1 MPSLSKS
8 LHSGRRV
15 FVALCLL
22 LSATVSAQFVQTV
35 TVMPPYSNRLSD
47 YTAVP
52 GKIYSVITP
61 VATGFDRLEYPVFIH
76 GAIIST
82 DESVIIR
89 TREGYKPA
97 APILIKGTQGPT
109 GAIMFLPYTLTY
121 SDILQIFAG
130 QSLEY
135 IGITREQVMQQ
146 GLPENTYTICF
157 SIYDFDSSRL
167 LSEVSACS
175 NHFTVSWV
183 EAPIIISPVN
193 QAQLSES
200 EAKNVTFQ
208 WTRPPSAPVNTQYK
222 LKIIEL
228 PTPAGNYQDK
238 LLSAGYPV
246 FFETTLF
253 TNTYLYSFANPPL
266 TPGKSYAF
274 MVTAVDPSN
283 QTAFRNKGNSEPSV
297 FTCTQ
302 AEQSSGNTDSEFTFI
317 IPRKL
322 AQSKPDTLD
331 VNENQDLLIN
341 WAWVKPVT
349 ADSMAMT
356 DTESIQSLGIERY
369 VLDIERLKSN
379 NAASPATFSFSRT
392 FDKDAQGNLQNKLQ
406 ISKEEAREEG
416 FTDGDVYK
424 ATLRQFGK
432 TNNLIAP
439 YSSPEFVYREL
450 KGPQM
455 QEISVQAVLKYSFK
469 GFPELY
475 PVAGTDV
482 IAEALVP
489 VGTGSA
495 DPSPVITVGN
505 RSLKKVASLAVTTDD
520 LGKID
525 TQLPVPVEFMKND
538 TVFCRLLI
546 GNQYY
551 VDDDFDLKIVTHTDH
566 SVSPGSSSQ
575 GDAPGSGEY
584 FKWAEG
590 RSSFA
595 DFGEIVAGT
604 YAYRL
609 NLNVRK
615 RFTSYF
621 LSQDGTKVTVQHEE
635 KTEAQKAMEKMKTQ
649 GVENTLNDTQQ
660 AGYYQSEVVAVAP
673 GIPVIMYRENKK
685 PHIPDWEGN
694 IDLKTPLT
702 TGKITVVAKGITV
715 IQGDKSY
722 AVFDRLL
729 ASNSEKYKII
739 AVKDIDKWV
748 AMKNQGLVIT
758 GAAGTG
764 AVKSGVKVPGI
775 DAGGAG
781 TGTAGTGAVKPGTAG
796 AGMIKSGTA
805 GTGTAQSGATGTGA
819 VKASAYKY
827 NPATP
832 ITYKYNPATPITSS
846 EKVTL
851 ESVIADII
859 TAGASTTN
867 FLDENDYIA
876 EPMEFGLELPE
887 PADPD
892 AFYRTVTADYEVV
905 SCRPPTSVIRGRLL
919 YTWKSDLAG
928 LKRPLANTRF
938 RVIVNY
944 VDENNVSIG
953 ATKSQYN
960 NIPGL
965 PGGSESYTFYPDDSD
980 GSMEDYVSLSDQYA
994 TMAAGMT
1001 DANGNFVIETVNLD
1015 FKGNLGPGTVAHS
1028 KTSHSVPETTAGGG
1042 IGDQFKKELGAGLQ
1056 GLDQYVTNP
1065 WNDGSSFAFPAGPAV
1080 AGLKPGG
1087 NGLGTGNAALGSQS
1101 AINPGFSITF
1111 DEGSNSFE
1119 LNGSNLAGSKLNGGK
1134 MKDNKSIT
1142 GGAEMFFP
1150 EPKVPAHG
1158 PYPSFDA
1165 QSAASLN
1172 PSAGNV
1178 VDDDYETKSYSG
1190 FKRVFR
1196 IIIDGDA
1203 ASYYYPSAEIITVQ
1217 PLEEMETPM
1226 DITHYVREF
1235 EMKVYP
1241 KTLNED
1247 KEKISLSGMQ
1257 VTLFRNLADK
1267 KKNLPHGEG
1276 DGKYTFAELLNPQ
1289 YNSQDAAS
1297 ATDKVNAGSLFSQKF
1312 EQLWPA
1318 RPTVYNSASQ
1328 ANYSS
1333 LTALLQSQFPYYFIE
1348 SSSYVAENTLTYQAT
1363 IRESPQVPQITET
1376 DWANPEIPLVEAD
1389 VILQPLVSRALITVR
1404 DVKAG
1409 SLVTKD
1415 NGARVMV
1422 SKEQS
1427 ITGTSDFRTVP
1438 VDDYGKAEI
1447 LATGGTPLDE
1457 YVADGL
1463 NPTTVYFFAGA
1474 NGYRD
1479 SFNGAGYSFVRK
1491 GVQFVKDIGLSP
1503 LHTVTGT
1510 VRCPDE
1516 KLAGNTLATVP
1527 AYIQVRDGKYFETD
1541 NAGYFEV
1548 PAPYVAKDSLK
1559 IIPKD
1564 VAYFNSSY
1572 VFTDA
1577 DAAKDQLDLKDVMVY
1592 RRRHRIQFSVSEKHD
1607 MAGPEKRIAGATIQL
1622 GDSVKTT
1629 DANGIARFNFENVS
1643 VNNYTFIVRGSDGS
1657 GYIPKTVSV
1666 ESDETEGYVTKSV
1679 QLEKGSEVSG
1689 TVKLDGTPVK
1699 NARVYIDVSNTS
1711 TQLVSAL
1718 SFSQQS
1724 GSSAQAVAT
1733 KNYSLPSGT
1742 SGQVV
1747 SEPNNHQ
1754 QQGNFAQPS
1763 SKYYGPGYNKPEGQ
1777 VTQDANLVAAYTDSQ
1792 GKYTLRGVPVD
1803 NQEIF
1808 IRATLDTTFTVAGDR
1823 QPASIKAGKAVA
1835 DLNLKSY
1842 SQAVINKIYGF
1853 PLTVESLTTLNPK
1866 QVKVTGLIHWTE
1878 AVSDFALNEVNKV
1891 LRVEDVVFN
1900 LTDKGGST
1908 VGIANDDEVVI
1919 RGVTSLKLSYLN
1931 SYNIALQSAETEG
1944 FFNTT
1949 PLSVKRV
1956 NDFGKINGKMKII
1969 DNSFNYP
1976 SSYLDFDK
1984 SEFYLARNENN
1995 KINNVVDLVT
2005 SAVSE
2010 TEASKPVYNNMSVY
2024 QEAIQTGYI
2033 NYLSKPKPVYFLSD
2047 RNAKPIAFR
2056 LLNFPATANP
2066 LNSYIDENG
2075 KIHLDADLT
2084 CNIANAQPEKFT
2096 VNIPGIVLDQ
2106 NKVSPV
2112 SGTVPIKL
2120 ALEQWTLE
2128 VKDWKLDPS
2137 EGGIVSQNAL
2147 IRTKI
2152 VDIPL
2157 TRFVLRNDMFRIDD
2171 FQFDKIALAGGIF
2184 PLKIAPAIK
2193 PHLNFEQKVGSD
2205 MKPHWNFNL
2214 ISNGADKVASL
2225 PGLAGLTN
2233 PDMTTSYPVD
2243 FDYLQIL
2250 SNNEMIVQL
2259 KQSGVKARLKGN
2271 SLASFLPQAVYNG
2284 PNYMKLSGTLNV
2296 GAPRVSDI
2304 LLSAIWTSPTAP
2316 PDLENV
2322 DTDFETKG
2330 FVHFYASKKP
2340 IVIDKNEIRI
2350 TGKVIEKPAKTF
2362 NPIPS
2367 VFFARVNGTPQYEVK
2382 MDKDWITQLTSE
2394 EDESITSPVVASKG
2408 YSLKIENGGMSV
2420 AGSDWTTCKFTGDL
2434 TNNDK
2439 SKNDDIAPTK
2449 TTFEVLGDISASSDK
2464 LSVSSIDTPFGSMSQ
2479 TFDFKTKELIGTLSF
2494 NYELTL
2500 GSVVIHKGAISSCF
2514 GAEGFYIIGA
2524 CNAFLPIGILAGN
2537 YNTGLMLGSH
2547 KLTDEMWHLTNS
2559 YIDDRVVNWCY
2570 KKDTERLSGFYFAFN
2585 RELFKAREDFDFV
2598 LAKGYVDALGLI
2610 GGNTYVN
2617 VTGGSWKVGLGGYVY
2632 LHAGAGLAAI
2642 TGTSISGHADG
2653 DGRIEFQLGDP
2664 SYIDASINLGFGAD
2678 ITQSLGLTTVSKSI
2692 DVNASAKF
2700 GSSGFNF
2707 LLKSGDSKLSSCK
2720 E

>member
-1 MPSLSKS
+1 MPSLSNS

-15 FVALCLL
+15 FVVLCLL

-35 TVMPPYSNRLSD
+35 TVMPPYSTRLSD

-61 VATGFDRLEYPVFIH
+61 VATGFDRLEYPVFLH
-76 GAIIST
+76 GAIISA

-89 TREGYKPA
+89 TRPGYKPA

-121 SDILQIFAG
+121 SDILQIFAE

-135 IGITREQVMQQ
+135 IGITREQVMKQ
-146 GLPENTYTICF
+146 GLPENTYSICF
-157 SIYDFDSSRL
+157 SIYDYDSSRPL
-167 LSEVSACS
+167 TEVSACS
-175 NHFTVSWV
+175 NQFTVSWV

-193 QAQLSES
+193 QAQLTES
-200 EAKNVTFQ
+200 EAKNVTFI

-228 PTPAGNYQDK
+228 PAPAGNYQDK

-283 QTAFRNKGNSEPSV
+283 MTAFKNKGHSEPSL
-297 FTCTQ
+297 FTCSQ
-302 AEQSSGNTDSEFTFI
+302 AEQTSGSSESEFTFI

-349 ADSMAMT
+349 ADSMVMT
-356 DTESIQSLGIERY
+356 DAESIQSLGIEKY

-379 NAASPATFSFSRT
+379 NTASPATFSFSRT
-392 FDKDAQGNLQNKLQ
+392 FDKDAQGNLPNKLQ
-406 ISKEEAREEG
+406 ISREEARKAG

-424 ATLRQFGK
+424 ATLKHIGK

-439 YSSPEFVYREL
+439 YTSPEFVYREL

-475 PVAGTDV
+475 PVVSTDI
-482 IAEALVP
+482 IAEALIP
-489 VGTGSA
+489 VKPGNT
-495 DPSPVITVGN
+495 DPSPVITIGN
-505 RSLKKVASLAVTTDD
+505 RSLKKVASVAVTTDD

-566 SVSPGSSSQ
+566 SVSPDPSSQ
-575 GDAPGSGEY
+575 GGAPGSGEY
-584 FKWAEG
+584 FTWAEG
-590 RSSFA
+590 RSFFA

-621 LSQDGTKVTVQHEE
+621 MSQDGTKVTVQHEE

-702 TGKITVVAKGITV
+702 TGKITVVAKGITAM
-715 IQGDKSY
+715 QGDKSY

-729 ASNSEKYKII
+729 ASNSDKYKII
-739 AVKDIDKWV
+739 AVRDIDKWV
-748 AMKNQGLVIT
+748 EQKNQVLVIS

-764 AVKSGVKVPGI
+764 VVKTGVNVTVKQ
-775 DAGGAG
+775 AGAAGAG
-781 TGTAGTGAVKPGTAG
+781 TG
-796 AGMIKSGTA
+796 KSGVN
-805 GTGTAQSGATGTGA
+805 GTGTIQTGAIGTGA
-819 VKASAYKY
+819 VKAAAYNF

-832 ITYKYNPATPITSS
+832 ITAS

-851 ESVIADII
+851 ESVIEDII

-887 PADPD
+887 ADDPD
-892 AFYRTVTADYEVV
+892 ALYRTVTADYDVV

-919 YTWKSDLAG
+919 YTWKSDPG
-928 LKRPLANTRF
+928 RLKRPLANTRF

-965 PGGSESYTFYPDDSD
+965 PGGSESYTFFPDDSD
-980 GSMEDYVSLSDQYA
+980 GSMEDWVSLSDQYA

-1015 FKGNLGPGTVAHS
+1015 FKGELGPGTVTHS
-1028 KTSHSVPETTAGGG
+1028 KTSHSVPETTPGGG
-1042 IGDQFKKELGAGLQ
+1042 LEDQFKKELGGGLQ
-1056 GLDQYVTNP
+1056 GLDQVVTNP
-1065 WNDGSSFAFPAGPAV
+1065 WNDGSSFAFPSGPAA
-1080 AGLKPGG
+1080 AGMKPGG
-1087 NGLGTGNAALGSQS
+1087 NGFGTGNAALGSQS
-1101 AINPGFSITF
+1101 AINPGFNISF
-1111 DEGSNSFE
+1111 DEALNSFE
-1119 LNGSNLAGSKLNGGK
+1119 LNGSKLNDGK
-1134 MKDNKSIT
+1134 LKDNKSMA
-1142 GGAEMFFP
+1142 GGTEMFFP
-1150 EPKVPAHG
+1150 EPEMPAHG
-1158 PYPSFDA
+1158 PYPSFDT
-1165 QSAASLN
+1165 QCAASLN
-1172 PSAGNV
+1172 PSAGTA
-1178 VDDDYETKSYSG
+1178 DDDEYESKSYSG
-1190 FKRVFR
+1190 FKRVLR

-1267 KKNLPHGEG
+1267 KKNMPHGEG
-1276 DGKYTFAELLNPQ
+1276 DGKYTYAELLNPQ

-1297 ATDKVNAGSLFSQKF
+1297 TTDKVNAGGLFSQKF

-1318 RPTVYNSASQ
+1318 RPTVYNFASK
-1328 ANYSS
+1328 ANYAS
-1333 LTALLQSQFPYYFIE
+1333 LPALLQSQFPYYFIE

-1376 DWANPEIPLVEAD
+1376 DWANPEIPVVEAD

-1409 SLVTKD
+1409 SVVTK
-1415 NGARVMV
+1415 NHGARVMV

-1427 ITGTSDFRTVP
+1427 ISESSDFRTVP

-1479 SFNGAGYSFVRK
+1479 SFTGAGYPFVRK

-1503 LHTVTGT
+1503 SHTVTGT
-1510 VRCPDE
+1510 VKCPDE
-1516 KLAGNTLATVP
+1516 KQAGNAMAVVP
-1527 AYIQVRDGKYFETD
+1527 AYVQVNNGKYFETD
-1541 NAGYFEV
+1541 DAGYFEI
-1548 PAPYVAKDSLK
+1548 PAPYVAKDTLK
-1559 IIPKD
+1559 IIPKN
-1564 VAYFNSSY
+1564 VAYFNGSY
-1572 VFTDA
+1572 IFTDA
-1577 DAAKDQLDLKDVMVY
+1577 DAAKELLELNDVMVY
-1592 RRRHRIQFSVSEKHD
+1592 RRRHRIQFSVTEKLD
-1607 MAGPEKRIAGATIQL
+1607 LAGPEKRIAGATIQL

-1629 DANGIARFNFENVS
+1629 DSNGIARFNFENVS
-1643 VNNYTFIVRGSDGS
+1643 VNNYTFIVRGAAGS
-1657 GYIPKTVSV
+1657 GYIPKTVNVKS
-1666 ESDETEGYVTKSV
+1666 EETKDYVIKSV
-1679 QLEKGSEVSG
+1679 QLEKGSEISG
-1689 TVKLDGTPVK
+1689 VVKLDGTPVK

-1711 TQLVSAL
+1711 TQVISAL

-1724 GSSAQAVAT
+1724 GNSAQPAA
-1733 KNYSLPSGT
+1733 
-1742 SGQVV
+1742 
-1747 SEPNNHQ
+1747 
-1754 QQGNFAQPS
+1754 
-1763 SKYYGPGYNKPEGQ
+1763 KYYGPGYNKPEGQ

-1803 NQEIF
+1803 NQEIS
-1808 IRATLDTTFTVAGDR
+1808 IRATLDTTFTVAGDK
-1823 QPASIKAGKAVA
+1823 QSASIKAGKAVV

-1853 PLTVESLTTLNPK
+1853 PLTVESLTPVNSK

-1891 LRVEDVVFN
+1891 LRIEDVVFN
-1900 LTDKGGST
+1900 LTTKDGST

-1919 RGVTSLKLSYLN
+1919 SGVTSLKLSYMN
-1931 SYNIALQSAETEG
+1931 SYNIALQSAKTQNI
-1944 FFNTT
+1944 FNTQ

-1956 NDFGKINGKMKII
+1956 NDFGKIDGKMKIV

-1976 SSYLDFDK
+1976 SSYLNFDK
-1984 SEFYLARNENN
+1984 SEFYLARNQNN
-1995 KINNVVDLVT
+1995 TINNIVDLVT

-2010 TEASKPVYNNMSVY
+2010 TEASKPVYNNLSIY
-2024 QEAIQTGYI
+2024 QEAIQTGYT
-2033 NYLSKPKPVYFLSD
+2033 NYQSKPKPVYYLSD

-2084 CNIANAQPEKFT
+2084 CNIANAQPETFT
-2096 VNIPGIVLDQ
+2096 LNIPGIVLDQ

-2233 PDMTTSYPVD
+2233 PDMTTPYPVD

-2271 SLASFLPQAVYNG
+2271 TLASFLPMAVYNG

-2296 GAPRVSDI
+2296 EAPRVSDI
-2304 LLSAIWTSPTAP
+2304 LLNAIWTSPTVP
-2316 PDLENV
+2316 PDFENV

-2340 IVIDKNEIRI
+2340 IAIDKNEIRI

-2367 VFFARVNGTPQYEVK
+2367 TFFARVSGTPRYEVK

-2394 EDESITSPVVASKG
+2394 EDESITSPAVASKG
-2408 YSLKIENGGMSV
+2408 YSLKIEKGGMSV
-2420 AGSDWTTCKFTGDL
+2420 TGNDWTTCKFTGDL

-2439 SKNDDIAPTK
+2439 SKTDDIAPTK

-2500 GSVVIHKGAISSCF
+2500 GSVVIHKGTISSFF

-2547 KLTDEMWHLTNS
+2547 KLTDEMWHLTNI